1 MKRIIG
7 LAALALAA
15 CDNGPE
21 MKVRNTAAP
30 SGGGAL
36 GQGRLAAAVPPR
48 LTPGEWQLTMQTL
61 LVDAKG
67 VPDEAVAKLKT
78 AYERSMTETQCLTP
92 EQASRPLSEILAKRQ
107 NSRCSFESF
116 DMAGG
121 KITGRMICPGGRS
134 GQMAMAMNGT
144 YTPTRYTLDADMDVK
159 SFDGTQSMK
168 MTIRSV
174 GSRTGE
180 CAAKPKAT

>member
-1 MKRIIG
+1 MKRYLG
-7 LAALALAA
+7 LAALALAG
-15 CDNGPE
+15 CDKGPD
-21 MKVRNTAAP
+21 MTVRNAAAT
-30 SGGGAL
+30 SAGAAGQGGA
-36 GQGRLAAAVPPR
+36 RVPPR
-48 LTPGEWQLTMQTL
+48 LQPGEWQLTMQTL

-67 VPDEAVAKLKT
+67 VPDDAVAKLKT

-107 NSRCSFESF
+107 NSKCTYESF

-121 KITGRMICPGGRS
+121 KITGRMICPGGQA

-144 YTPTRYTLDADMDVK
+144 YTPTRYTINADMDIK
-159 SFDGTQSMK
+159 SFDGAQSMK

-174 GSRTGE
+174 GTRTGD
-180 CAAKPKAT
+180 CAAKPKPA